1 MTTHEDILV
10 ETPRPHV
17 LQITLN
23 RPKLRNALRTQTLGE
38 IAAVLTEAENNA
50 EVRCIVITGGLD
62 VFAAG
67 ADINEMAAHDAISIQ
82 TDARIQHWKTLRTFP
97 KPVIAAVNGFCL
109 GAGCELAM
117 HSDIVIAGDKAQFGQ
132 PEVNLGIIPGAGG
145 TQRLTLAVG
154 KSLAMKMV
162 LAAQFIDAA
171 TAVASGLAAE
181 TVPADKC
188 LDRALELAEAIAS
201 KAPLAIRAAKE
212 SVLKAYEVG
221 LETGLHYERKAFSL
235 LFATED
241 RTEGVKAFQEKRK
254 PQYKGR

>member
-38 IAAVLTEAENNA
+38 IAAVLSEAETNA
-50 EVRCIVITGGLD
+50 EVRCVVITGGAE

-82 TDARIQHWKTLRTFP
+82 SDARIGHWKTLRTFP

-117 HSDIVIAGDKAQFGQ
+117 HSDIVVAGDKAQFGQ

-162 LAAQFIDAA
+162 LAAQFIDAN

-188 LDRALELAEAIAS
+188 LERALELAEAIAA

-221 LETGLHYERKAFSL
+221 LETGLQYERKAFSL

-241 RTEGVKAFQEKRK
+241 RSEGVKAFQEKRK